1 VLRWIFPLKPSNKF
15 YKLLKHS
22 NPNCMTHWMTD
33 WMAFGDGLNDS
44 FRSIQDSLDNMQER
58 FLMEDIRDE
67 YNQEIYA
74 WYDFEAD
81 CDDWYMDSCHFWD
94 DNHFHILF
102 DDSTPPSVENI
113 NVPHQ
118 ELVMITS
125 VQPAYSTMVL
135 FLPDSSLTLSHYVD
149 GYSYL
154 DPHDRCQYWEHHFQ
168 LVIGCRYLPCGVH
181 MSTWTWDPGLQWRLD
196 YFSMVASI
204 SQWDPGSLVYFNT
217 MVHTYPWDPG
227 IWLYIKR

>member
-1 VLRWIFPLKPSNKF
+1 
-15 YKLLKHS
+15 
-22 NPNCMTHWMTD
+22 MTE
-33 WMAFGDGLNDS
+33 AFKAQLFDTLYGTVHDRLHDLADGLNDS
-44 FRSIQDSLDNMQER
+44 FRSIQDSLDSMQEI
-58 FLMEDIRDE
+58 FLMADIRDE

-94 DNHFHILF
+94 DNHFHLLF
-102 DDSTPPSVENI
+102 DDSTPPFVEHI
-113 NVPHQ
+113 NVTHQ

-135 FLPDSSLTLSHYVD
+135 FLPDSALTLSHYVD

-168 LVIGCRYLPCGVH
+168 LDMGCRYLLCGVH
-181 MSTWTWDPGLQWRLD
+181 MRNWTWDPGLQWQLD

-204 SQWDPGSLVYFNT
+204 SQWDPGSLVYFST

>member
-1 VLRWIFPLKPSNKF
+1 MDMHSQLREIL
-15 YKLLKHS
+15 H
-22 NPNCMTHWMTD
+22 MIE
-33 WMAFGDGLNDS
+33 AFKAD
-44 FRSIQDSLDNMQER
+44 IQDHRDSYHNSQWSLALLQER
-58 FLMEDIRDE
+58 YLMEDIMNE
-67 YNQEIYA
+67 YHQEVYA
-74 WYDFEAD
+74 WYDLEDD

-94 DNHFHILF
+94 DNHFHLLF

-113 NVPHQ
+113 NVTHQ

-125 VQPAYSTMVL
+125 VQPAYSTMIL
-135 FLPDSSLTLSHYVD
+135 FLPDSTLTLSHYVD

-168 LVIGCRYLPCGVH
+168 LVMGCRYLLCGVH
-181 MSTWTWDPGLQWRLD
+181 MSNWTWDPGLQWQLD
-196 YFSMVASI
+196 YFNMVASI